1 MVKRI
6 PVKLIFSFASLV
18 LVALLLFLPAGS
30 ATAQTYRFTLPTYE
44 VEAYLESDGSLTLRY
59 LMVFQNNPSAGP
71 IDFVDL
77 ALPYANYNLRNVE
90 ATIDG
95 QPMPEV
101 NNSDYVNGAELALK
115 SLSIKPGATGT
126 VEAWVNGITD
136 IIFPYDQ
143 GDRENYV
150 NFQFEPNYFDS
161 DFDKSTNTA
170 YRMTIILPPDVGS
183 DEGVYYT
190 PGNWPGEEISE
201 ASLTTDGRVY
211 YSWYT
216 ENANVHS
223 RYSFGAAFPATA
235 IPESAISD
243 PDDYDTSPGFGGTG
257 FIDSVG
263 NFCTNYPC
271 LFGGILFAVVSI
283 LTRIVRKKQSDS
295 RKLKYLPPKM
305 SVVGNGIK
313 RGLTAVEAGILLEE
327 PLDKVLTMILFGLLK
342 KQAISVTNKDPMK
355 IKPNEPL
362 PEGLN
367 EYERDF
373 IAAFNESGT
382 TKQRRALQTLIV
394 DLVKS
399 VEEKMKGFNTEE
411 TKSYYK
417 DIVRRAWMA
426 VEGAETPE
434 IKSAQFDHTLEWTM
448 LDNQFDNRTQ
458 QTFISQPVFLPR
470 WWGLYTPGYS
480 TPSIGSSGSSTSSTS
495 GSSKPSFS
503 MPNIPGSDFA
513 ASIVNGST
521 AFSAGIVGNLTGF
534 TSGVTSRT
542 NPIPVTRSTSG
553 SSGFRGGGGGGSS
566 CACACACA
574 GCACACAG
582 GGR

>member
-1 MVKRI
+1 
-6 PVKLIFSFASLV
+6 
-18 LVALLLFLPAGS
+18 
-30 ATAQTYRFTLPTYE
+30 
-44 VEAYLESDGSLTLRY
+44 
-59 LMVFQNNPSAGP
+59 
-71 IDFVDL
+71 
-77 ALPYANYNLRNVE
+77 
-90 ATIDG
+90 
-95 QPMPEV
+95 
-101 NNSDYVNGAELALK
+101 
-115 SLSIKPGATGT
+115 
-126 VEAWVNGITD
+126 
-136 IIFPYDQ
+136 
-143 GDRENYV
+143 
-150 NFQFEPNYFDS
+150 
-161 DFDKSTNTA
+161 
-170 YRMTIILPPDVGS
+170 
-183 DEGVYYT
+183 
-190 PGNWPGEEISE
+190 
-201 ASLTTDGRVY
+201 
-211 YSWYT
+211 
-216 ENANVHS
+216 
-223 RYSFGAAFPATA
+223 
-235 IPESAISD
+235 
-243 PDDYDTSPGFGGTG
+243 
-257 FIDSVG
+257 
-263 NFCTNYPC
+263 
-271 LFGGILFAVVSI
+271 
-283 LTRIVRKKQSDS
+283 
-295 RKLKYLPPKM
+295 
-305 SVVGNGIK
+305 
-313 RGLTAVEAGILLEE
+313 
-327 PLDKVLTMILFGLLK
+327 MILFGLLK
-342 KQAISVTNKDPMK
+342 KQAITVTNKDPMK

-480 TPSIGSSGSSTSSTS
+480 TPSIGSSGSSTPSTS